1 MQQFS
6 RSVLNPGFPARYRPL
21 LLFSR
26 SISLTRAI
34 ENGKR
39 KQQES
44 ALKHDRRHQ
53 FQNHRQKGQLQEHN
67 QGPYIASSSSPSSS
81 AFEGPAPFV
90 SSIPYTSAS
99 SEFLYGTFSVLSA
112 LRARRRKIYNLY
124 RLPTSSNLELDPE
137 SETATS
143 YTVARE
149 EIHRLAKHQDVSVQ
163 ELRGTDA
170 LNTFNKLSGRR
181 PHGGLI
187 LEVSPLPRLSINAL
201 GPVLSIEDDM
211 QVVPSD
217 ISKLETGLDELFHLA
232 GNHRTIPSSRP
243 PNQYPF
249 TLLLDG
255 VTNPGNFGAI
265 VRSAWFLGVDAI
277 IIPDHGTSP
286 ISPVSIKASAGAL
299 ELMPVLTIKNERLF
313 LADSRSAGWKFF
325 TASAPPPTKH
335 SISPNSRIEGALS
348 NHPCVLVFGNEK
360 SGPRKFWRPYMHSTV
375 SIPNAR
381 ASSGDVDSLNVS
393 VAAALLTQKFFDF
406 ARPSVSPTQE
416 ATPESAASTHFVDSF
431 GLEDSKVF

>member
-1 MQQFS
+1 MQSFC
-6 RSVLNPGFPARYRPL
+6 RTVVEPGFPARHL
-21 LLFSR
+21 STLVFTR

-53 FQNHRQKGQLQEHN
+53 FPSHRRRGQSVQHDQE
-67 QGPYIASSSSPSSS
+67 QQSDSFPSSS
-81 AFEGPAPFV
+81 AFEPPASFV
-90 SSIPYTSAS
+90 SSIAYTTAS

-112 LRARRRKIYNLY
+112 LRAQRRKIYNLY
-124 RLPTSSNLELDPE
+124 RLPPSSNLELDPE

-149 EIHRLAKHQDVSVQ
+149 EIHRLARHQHINIQ

-187 LEVSPLPRLSINAL
+187 LEVSPLPRLSIDAL
-201 GPVLSIEDDM
+201 GPVLSKQDDL
-211 QVVPSD
+211 QLVPCQS
-217 ISKLETGLDELFHLA
+217 TPLDNGVDDLFRLN
-232 GNHRTIPSSRP
+232 GNHRIIPSSRP

-249 TLLLDG
+249 VLLLDG

-313 LADSRSAGWKFF
+313 LTDSRASGWKFF
-325 TASAPPPTKH
+325 TAAAPVPTKNNE
-335 SISPNSRIEGALS
+335 SPNARIEGALS
-348 NHPCVLVFGNEK
+348 SHPCVLVFGNEK

-381 ASSGDVDSLNVS
+381 ATSGDVDSLNVS

-406 ARPSVSPTQE
+406 AQPSLVPEQNEKRES
-416 ATPESAASTHFVDSF
+416 ATPSPFVDSF
-431 GLEDSKVF
+431 GLENSKVF

>member
-1 MQQFS
+1 MQSFS
-6 RSVLNPGFPARYRPL
+6 HNVLNPGLPAR
-21 LLFSR
+21 FSARLVFTR

-39 KQQES
+39 KQQDS
-44 ALKHDRRHQ
+44 ALRHDRRHQ
-53 FQNHRQKGQLQEHN
+53 FPSHRQKGQVLEHN
-67 QGPYIASSSSPSSS
+67 QDQQSTSSPSSS
-81 AFEGPAPFV
+81 SSEPPASFI
-90 SSIPYTSAS
+90 SSISYTTAS

-124 RLPTSSNLELDPE
+124 RLPSSSNLELDPE

-149 EIHRLAKHQDVSVQ
+149 EIHHLARHQQVNIQ

-201 GPVLSIEDDM
+201 GPVVSKQDDL
-211 QVVPSD
+211 QLVPSNSTPLD
-217 ISKLETGLDELFHLA
+217 TGVDDLFRLN

-249 TLLLDG
+249 VLLLDG

-313 LADSRSAGWKFF
+313 LIESRASGWKFF
-325 TASAPPPTKH
+325 TAAAPPPTKDNV
-335 SISPNSRIEGALS
+335 SPNARIEGALS

-381 ASSGDVDSLNVS
+381 GTLGDVDSLNVS

-406 ARPSVSPTQE
+406 AQPSVVP
-416 ATPESAASTHFVDSF
+416 AKDAKLESATSSPFVDSF
-431 GLEDSKVF
+431 GLEGSKIF